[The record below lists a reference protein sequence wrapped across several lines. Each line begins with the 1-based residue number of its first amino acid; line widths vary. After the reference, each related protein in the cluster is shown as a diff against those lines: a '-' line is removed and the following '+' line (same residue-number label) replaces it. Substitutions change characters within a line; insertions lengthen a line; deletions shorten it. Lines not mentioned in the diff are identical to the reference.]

1 MAEPSYQAHRPIDFF
16 GFSTVGRK
24 LVKLS
29 LGGLPAA
36 ITVNKKL
43 YSKDEYDSN
52 AENKVCK
59 YGANVGFCALLAHL
73 GRVQVAKLV

>member
-1 MAEPSYQAHRPIDFF
+1 VHRPIEIF

-24 LVKLS
+24 LVKLR

-36 ITVNKKL
+36 ITGNEKL
-43 YSKDEYDSN
+43 YSKDGYDSN
-52 AENKVCK
+52 AENKVRK
-59 YGANVGFCALLAHL
+59 WGANVGFCALLAHL